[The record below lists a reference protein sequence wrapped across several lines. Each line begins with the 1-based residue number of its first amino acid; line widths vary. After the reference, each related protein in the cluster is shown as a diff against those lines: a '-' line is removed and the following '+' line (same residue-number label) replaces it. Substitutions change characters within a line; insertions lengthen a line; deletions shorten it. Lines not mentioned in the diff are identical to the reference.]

1 MTTYGTL
8 ANRRRALQAAAS
20 TLDDLK
26 LDQGRPIDVFDAIGQ
41 LGAWLTFVR
50 LKNLLGTYVP
60 EGTGGVMITTERQ
73 PSVQRYTA
81 AHEIGHLV
89 LDHRLSLDGEDE
101 VLRPTVL
108 ERERLAQLFASYF
121 IMPPPLV
128 YATAARYGI
137 QRGREVNGTQAY
149 LASRDMRVSYEAV
162 LRQLSELSL
171 ITHTQ
176 RDSLFAIAPL
186 DIKRALGHGVRPVNG
201 YADVW
206 PVDERSNGIHLDV
219 MVDDEV
225 VVALP
230 ENPTTGFRWLDESG
244 LAASKH
250 HVRRDPPPPFG
261 AQLASTSPASGAPSP
276 VEPSVGGAEVGTAP
290 SAGSAEESPLQRVA
304 DQYAPGWTEIDP
316 RRVRS
321 MRRSIAA
328 RATASHVATTPAAT
342 PGSQAQGGAA
352 AQAMPGVGGTG
363 RRWLHLQ
370 AEVTGTWSYVLQ
382 YASPYDPMSKPVSTF
397 TIEATV
403 RPAPVSENR
412 RRLLEVDLDDD
423 SPSPLGRGI

>member
-1 MTTYGTL
+1 
-8 ANRRRALQAAAS
+8 
-20 TLDDLK
+20 
-26 LDQGRPIDVFDAIGQ
+26 
-41 LGAWLTFVR
+41 
-50 LKNLLGTYVP
+50 
-60 EGTGGVMITTERQ
+60 
-73 PSVQRYTA
+73 
-81 AHEIGHLV
+81 
-89 LDHRLSLDGEDE
+89 
-101 VLRPTVL
+101 
-108 ERERLAQLFASYF
+108 
-121 IMPPPLV
+121 
-128 YATAARYGI
+128 
-137 QRGREVNGTQAY
+137 
-149 LASRDMRVSYEAV
+149 MRVSYEAA

-171 ITHTQ
+171 ITHAQ
-176 RDSLFAIAPL
+176 RESLFAVAPL

-230 ENPTTGFRWLDESG
+230 ENPTTGFRWLDESD
-244 LAASKH
+244 LAATRRQ
-250 HVRRDPPPPFG
+250 VRRDPPPPFG
-261 AQLASTSPASGAPSP
+261 TQLANPSPASGVPSA
-276 VEPSVGGAEVGTAP
+276 VEPSVDGAENAAP
-290 SAGSAEESPLQRVA
+290 SAAGAEDSPLQRVS

-316 RRVRS
+316 RQVRS
-321 MRRSIAA
+321 MRRSLAA
-328 RATASHVATTPAAT
+328 RSNASHVATTAVAT
-342 PGSQAQGGAA
+342 SGSQVHSAA
-352 AQAMPGVGGTG
+352 AGQATPGVGGTG

-423 SPSPLGRGI
+423 SPSPLRRGI

>member
-26 LDQGRPIDVFDAIGQ
+26 LDQARPIDVFDAIGQ

-50 LKNLLGTYVP
+50 LKNLLGTYIP

-73 PSVQRYTA
+73 PPVQRYTA

-89 LDHRLSLDGEDE
+89 LDHHLSLDGEDN
-101 VLRPTVL
+101 VLRPSVL

-128 YATAARYGI
+128 YATATRYGI
-137 QRGREVNGTQAY
+137 QRGREVEATQAY
-149 LASRDMRVSYEAV
+149 LASRDMRVSYEAA

-171 ITHTQ
+171 ITHAQ
-176 RDSLFAIAPL
+176 RESLLAVAPL

-230 ENPTTGFRWLDESG
+230 ENPTTGFRWLDESD
-244 LAASKH
+244 LAATRRQ
-250 HVRRDPPPPFG
+250 VRRDPPAPFG
-261 AQLASTSPASGAPSP
+261 TQLANPSPASGVPSA
-276 VEPSVGGAEVGTAP
+276 VEPSVDGAESAAP
-290 SAGSAEESPLQRVA
+290 LADGAEDSPLQRVS
-304 DQYAPGWTEIDP
+304 DQYAPGWTEIDA
-316 RRVRS
+316 RQVRS
-321 MRRSIAA
+321 MRRSLAA
-328 RATASHVATTPAAT
+328 RSNASHTETTAVAT
-342 PGSQAQGGAA
+342 PGSQVQSVAA
-352 AQAMPGVGGTG
+352 GQATPGVGGTG

-403 RPAPVSENR
+403 RPAPASENR